1 MPVRSLAGKK
11 SVISRP
17 VCELI
22 PSRMVSKL
30 ARKHGVKS
38 RGITPWS
45 HTGSLLYAQFTH
57 AIGLNDVCD
66 ALRANRSSMA
76 SIRGAQPPSRNGLSH
91 ANKNRNPKMAEELF
105 WRMLDHLQGQR
116 PGFGGVKLGRLPR
129 RFKRTVHVVDST
141 TIKLFANCMDWARHR
156 DRIDRRHKYQ

>member
-1 MPVRSLAGKK
+1 MPVRSAGKK

-45 HTGSLLYAQFTH
+45 HTVSLLYAQFTH
-57 AIGLNDVCD
+57 AIELNDVCD

-76 SIRGAQPPSRNGLSH
+76 RIRGAQPPSCNGLSH
-91 ANKNRNPKMAEELF
+91 ANKKRNPKMAEELF
-105 WRMLDHLQGQR
+105 RSMLDHLQGQR
-116 PGFGGVKLGRLPR
+116 PGFGGVKSGRLPR
-129 RFKRTVHVVDST
+129 RFKCTVHVVDST

-156 DRIDRRHKYQ
+156 DGIDRRREYQ